1 MRLRS
6 QIPIF
11 LSSLAFKREAGL
23 ESLPMGIIPDRAG
36 RCWMLWKKSMDQSR
50 KNISRK
56 VD

>member
-11 LSSLAFKREAGL
+11 LCSLAFKREAGL
-23 ESLPMGIIPDRAG
+23 ESLAMGIIPDRAG
-36 RCWMLWKKSMDQSR
+36 RWMLWKKSMDQSR
-50 KNISRK
+50 KKISRK